1 MAVLGYRKEVFALE
15 DKSFLWVARKK
26 SLMNQ
31 SDLAEKVGV
40 TVQTILSWEKEPEKV
55 TLENLKKIYGALDSD
70 GKSFLK
76 KSLDSI
82 FL

>member
-1 MAVLGYRKEVFALE
+1 MLE

-55 TLENLKKIYGALDSD
+55 TIENLKKIYVALDSD

-76 KSLDSI
+76 KSLKKFLDSI

>member
-1 MAVLGYRKEVFALE
+1 
-15 DKSFLWVARKK
+15 
-26 SLMNQ
+26 MNQ

-76 KSLDSI
+76 KSLGSI